1 VTVVLLRLCRKI
13 VEKDRT
19 AVYYQTISKTPP
31 ELPQG
36 KVLVKAV
43 PFAPGGLGSTGAAP
57 APPPAG
63 PSGAASVA
71 GEGEGEGGAASS
83 QGTGA
88 AAAAALASLTLS
100 SQGSQD
106 LGPGG
111 ASSRYAAL
119 ALKSGSFG
127 RHNLL
132 GAGHSAGS
140 SPGGGN
146 YTAAGYPSHLHGSPL
161 KQPQDLI

>member
-1 VTVVLLRLCRKI
+1 V

-19 AVYYQTISKTPP
+19 AVYYQTISKAPS

-43 PFAPGGLGSTGAAP
+43 HFAPGGLGSTGAAT
-57 APPPAG
+57 ALPPAG
-63 PSGAASVA
+63 PSGSVA
-71 GEGEGEGGAASS
+71 GEQEGGADSS

-88 AAAAALASLTLS
+88 AAAGAALGSLSLS

-106 LGPGG
+106 LVPGG
-111 ASSRYAAL
+111 GSSYAAL

-132 GAGHSAGS
+132 GAGHSAGA
-140 SPGGGN
+140 SPGGN
-146 YTAAGYPSHLHGSPL
+146 HTSAGYTSHYLGSPL
-161 KQPQDLI
+161 KPPQDLL